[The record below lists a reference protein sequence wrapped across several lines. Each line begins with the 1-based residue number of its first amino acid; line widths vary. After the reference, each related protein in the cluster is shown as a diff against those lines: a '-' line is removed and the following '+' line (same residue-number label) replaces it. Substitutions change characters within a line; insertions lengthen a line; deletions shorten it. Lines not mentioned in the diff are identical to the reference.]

1 MHASGSAF
9 LAEAVAA
16 KPRKTRETEM
26 PFLDHLEEL
35 RHRLFWMAGAI
46 LLGVVVSFVVL
57 SQKRLDLVGLLAE
70 PIKPYLSN
78 GSLVYTHPG
87 TSFKIILNASLITGL
102 LMATPV
108 IGYQLWGFFSPAL
121 HSHEKRIIIP
131 TLFGMIV
138 LFLAGVALCY
148 FVVLPFTLKFF
159 HGFESASLTPM
170 IEATQYFDFAF
181 SMMLAFGLAFEL
193 PIGILVLSA
202 LGIVEPKTLTK
213 FRRHAIV
220 ACVVAAAFITPDA
233 SPTTLF
239 ALAGPLYF
247 LFELGIVLSYV
258 VTRKRRKRALAAEL
272 ESRRER
278 ERTDVVPREPRRLGA
293 DA

>member
-1 MHASGSAF
+1 MADSVTAK
-9 LAEAVAA
+9 ARVA
-16 KPRKTRETEM
+16 PDTEM

-35 RHRLFWMAGAI
+35 RHRLFWIAGAI
-46 LLGVVVSFVVL
+46 LVGIIASFVVL

-70 PIKPYLSN
+70 PIKPYLTN

-102 LMATPV
+102 LLATPV

-121 HSHEKRIIIP
+121 HKHEKRVIVP
-131 TLFGMIV
+131 TLFGMV
-138 LFLAGVALCY
+138 FLFLSGVSLCY

-193 PIGILVLSA
+193 PIGILLLSA
-202 LGIVEPKTLTK
+202 LGIVQPKTLTK
-213 FRRHAIV
+213 YRRHAIV
-220 ACVVAAAFITPDA
+220 ICVIAAAFITPDA

-247 LFELGIVLSYV
+247 LFELGVFLSYL
-258 VTRKRRKRALAAEL
+258 VTRKRTKRALEEEL
-272 ESRRER
+272 EARREA
-278 ERTDVVPREPRRLGA
+278 ERADVVPREPRRLGVNA
-293 DA
+293 